1 MGREAALGRRK
12 AAVSRLLTLLLLLLT
27 FLPLISLLRASLLL
41 LTLLLLLLLALL
53 LLLLLAFLLLRA
65 LLLLAFLLLLTLLL
79 LLLLAFPLLRAFL
92 LLLLLAL
99 LLLAFLLLLTLL
111 LLLLLTLLL
120 LLLLTLLLLL
130 LLLLALLLHL
140 PLTLLFN
147 LSLAGLDALDA
158 SCTADIAELPLQI
171 RVLERHIGAMRRVE
185 PPVLELPPTG
195 DVDSVEPAVKG
206 SVGLDRGVTS
216 VSPIVVVPQ
225 RRPDKGCR
233 AEPDYGADRPPWWMP
248 EEWHVCR
255 RPIIGTVYD
264 HRIVDRDVNIIR
276 FNWFDDDVFR
286 RPHIACARRRGDSP
300 DLLFFA
306 RLEIAGLICPG
317 AQRLNRVLDVVG
329 LSQKGLAEL
338 LGPVQLIAHH
348 CQNLRDRG

>member
-1 MGREAALGRRK
+1 MGREAAVGRRK

-53 LLLLLAFLLLRA
+53 LLLLLAF
-65 LLLLAFLLLLTLLL
+65 
-79 LLLLAFPLLRAFL
+79 PLLRAFL

-99 LLLAFLLLLTLL
+99 LLLAF
-111 LLLLLTLLL
+111 LLLLTLLL

-206 SVGLDRGVTS
+206 SVGLDRGVTP

-276 FNWFDDDVFR
+276 FNWFDDDVFGWPCIAGAWGR
-286 RPHIACARRRGDSP
+286 RDPP
-300 DLLFFA
+300 DFLLLT

-317 AQRLNRVLDVVG
+317 AQGLNRVLDVVG

-338 LGPVQLIAHH
+338 LGPVQLIVHH
-348 CQNLRDRG
+348 RQYLRD

>member
-27 FLPLISLLRASLLL
+27 FLPLIALLRASLLLL

-65 LLLLAFLLLLTLLL
+65 LLLLLLLAFLLLLTLLL
-79 LLLLAFPLLRAFL
+79 LLLLAFLLLRAL
-92 LLLLLAL
+92 LLL

-111 LLLLLTLLL
+111 LLLLLAFLLL
-120 LLLLTLLLLL
+120 LALLLL

-140 PLTLLFN
+140 LLTLLFN

-158 SCTADIAELPLQI
+158 SCTDIAELPLQI

-206 SVGLDRGVTS
+206 SVGLDRGVTP

-306 RLEIAGLICPG
+306 RL
-317 AQRLNRVLDVVG
+317 
-329 LSQKGLAEL
+329 
-338 LGPVQLIAHH
+338 
-348 CQNLRDRG
+348 

>member
-1 MGREAALGRRK
+1 M
-12 AAVSRLLTLLLLLLT
+12 AV
-27 FLPLISLLRASLLL
+27 
-41 LTLLLLLLLALL
+41 
-53 LLLLLAFLLLRA
+53 
-65 LLLLAFLLLLTLLL
+65 
-79 LLLLAFPLLRAFL
+79 
-92 LLLLLAL
+92 LLLLAL

-111 LLLLLTLLL
+111 LLLLLAFLLL
-120 LLLLTLLLLL
+120 LALLLL

-140 PLTLLFN
+140 LLTLLFN
-147 LSLAGLDALDA
+147 LSLAGLDALDALDA

-206 SVGLDRGVTS
+206 SIGLYRGVTP

-306 RLEIAGLICPG
+306 RL
-317 AQRLNRVLDVVG
+317 
-329 LSQKGLAEL
+329 
-338 LGPVQLIAHH
+338 
-348 CQNLRDRG
+348 

>member
-1 MGREAALGRRK
+1 M
-12 AAVSRLLTLLLLLLT
+12 AAVAAAGV
-27 FLPLISLLRASLLL
+27 PAAADVAAVAAAGVPAAAAAAVAAAGVPAAAGVAAAAGV
-41 LTLLLLLLLALL
+41 LLLLAL
-53 LLLLLAFLLLRA
+53 

-79 LLLLAFPLLRAFL
+79 LLLLAF
-92 LLLLLAL
+92 
-99 LLLAFLLLLTLL
+99 LLLLTLL
-111 LLLLLTLLL
+111 LLLLLAFLLL
-120 LLLLTLLLLL
+120 LALLLLL

-140 PLTLLFN
+140 LLTLLFN
-147 LSLAGLDALDA
+147 LSLAGLDALDALDA

-206 SVGLDRGVTS
+206 SVGLDRGVTP

-276 FNWFDDDVFR
+276 LNWFDDDVFR

-306 RLEIAGLICPG
+306 RL
-317 AQRLNRVLDVVG
+317 
-329 LSQKGLAEL
+329 
-338 LGPVQLIAHH
+338 
-348 CQNLRDRG
+348 

>member
-1 MGREAALGRRK
+1 MACG
-12 AAVSRLLTLLLLLLT
+12 
-27 FLPLISLLRASLLL
+27 
-41 LTLLLLLLLALL
+41 LLLLALL
-53 LLLLLAFLLLRA
+53 LLLLLAFLLLLTLLLLLLA
-65 LLLLAFLLLLTLLL
+65 VAAAGVAAAAACCCVPAAAAAVAVAAAAALLLLLLLAFLLLLTLLL
-79 LLLLAFPLLRAFL
+79 LLLVAAADVAAVAVADVVAAAAL
-92 LLLLLAL
+92 LLLLP
-99 LLLAFLLLLTLL
+99 FCCCWRCCCCC
-111 LLLLLTLLL
+111 
-120 LLLLTLLLLL
+120 LL

-147 LSLAGLDALDA
+147 LSLAGLNALDA

-206 SVGLDRGVTS
+206 SVGLDRGVTP

-276 FNWFDDDVFR
+276 FNWLDDDVFGWPYIAGAWCR
-286 RPHIACARRRGDSP
+286 RDSA
-300 DLLFFA
+300 DLLLFA
-306 RLEIAGLICPG
+306 GLEVAGLICPG
-317 AQRLNRVLDVVG
+317 AQRLNRVLYVVG
-329 LSQKGLAEL
+329 LSQKGLAEM
-338 LGPVQLIAHH
+338 LGPVQLIVHH
-348 CQNLRDRG
+348 RQYLRD

>member
-53 LLLLLAFLLLRA
+53 LLLLLALLLLRA
-65 LLLLAFLLLLTLLL
+65 LLLLLLLLLTLLL

-99 LLLAFLLLLTLL
+99 LLLA

-206 SVGLDRGVTS
+206 SVGLDRGVTP

-264 HRIVDRDVNIIR
+264 HRIVDRDVNVIR
-276 FNWFDDDVFR
+276 FNWFDDDVFGWPCIAGAWGR
-286 RPHIACARRRGDSP
+286 RDPP
-300 DLLFFA
+300 DFLLLT

-317 AQRLNRVLDVVG
+317 AQGLNRVLDVVG

-338 LGPVQLIAHH
+338 LGPVQLIVHH
-348 CQNLRDRG
+348 RQYLRD

>member
-1 MGREAALGRRK
+1 M
-12 AAVSRLLTLLLLLLT
+12 
-27 FLPLISLLRASLLL
+27 
-41 LTLLLLLLLALL
+41 
-53 LLLLLAFLLLRA
+53 
-65 LLLLAFLLLLTLLL
+65 
-79 LLLLAFPLLRAFL
+79 
-92 LLLLLAL
+92 
-99 LLLAFLLLLTLL
+99 
-111 LLLLLTLLL
+111 
-120 LLLLTLLLLL
+120 

-206 SVGLDRGVTS
+206 SVGLDRGVTP

-276 FNWFDDDVFR
+276 FNWFDDDVFGWPCIAGAWGR
-286 RPHIACARRRGDSP
+286 RDPP
-300 DLLFFA
+300 DFLLLT

-317 AQRLNRVLDVVG
+317 AQGLNCVLDVVG

-338 LGPVQLIAHH
+338 LGPVQLIVHH
-348 CQNLRDRG
+348 RQYLRD

>member
-1 MGREAALGRRK
+1 VGREAALGRRK

-206 SVGLDRGVTS
+206 SVGLDRGVTP

-276 FNWFDDDVFR
+276 FNWFDDDVFGWPCIAGAWGR
-286 RPHIACARRRGDSP
+286 RDPP
-300 DLLFFA
+300 DFLLLT

-317 AQRLNRVLDVVG
+317 AQGLNRVLDVVG

-338 LGPVQLIAHH
+338 LGPVQLIVHH
-348 CQNLRDRG
+348 RQYLRD

>member
-1 MGREAALGRRK
+1 LAAARRPF
-12 AAVSRLLTLLLLLLT
+12 RGLLTLLLLLLT
-27 FLPLISLLRASLLL
+27 FLPLILLLRASLLL
-41 LTLLLLLLLALL
+41 LTLLLLLL
-53 LLLLLAFLLLRA
+53 RA
-65 LLLLAFLLLLTLLL
+65 
-79 LLLLAFPLLRAFL
+79 L

-99 LLLAFLLLLTLL
+99 LLLLLLLLLTWLLLLALLLLLLALLLLLLALLLLLLLLLLTWLLLAFLALLLLLLASLLLLLLLLLALLLLLLLALLLLLLALLLLLLALLLLL

-120 LLLLTLLLLL
+120 LLL
-130 LLLLALLLHL
+130 ALLLHL
-140 PLTLLFN
+140 LLTLLFN

-158 SCTADIAELPLQI
+158 SCTDIAELPLQI
-171 RVLERHIGAMRRVE
+171 RVLERHIGAMSRVE
-185 PPVLELPPTG
+185 PPVLELPATG

-306 RLEIAGLICPG
+306 RL
-317 AQRLNRVLDVVG
+317 
-329 LSQKGLAEL
+329 
-338 LGPVQLIAHH
+338 
-348 CQNLRDRG
+348 

>member
-1 MGREAALGRRK
+1 M
-12 AAVSRLLTLLLLLLT
+12 LLLLALL
-27 FLPLISLLRASLLL
+27 LLL
-41 LTLLLLLLLALL
+41 LTLLLLLLLAFLLLLTWL
-53 LLLLLAFLLLRA
+53 LLLLLAFLLLLTWLL

-79 LLLLAFPLLRAFL
+79 LLLLAF
-92 LLLLLAL
+92 LLLLA
-99 LLLAFLLLLTLL
+99 
-111 LLLLLTLLL
+111 
-120 LLLLTLLLLL
+120 LLLLL

-140 PLTLLFN
+140 LLTLLFN
-147 LSLAGLDALDA
+147 LSLAGLDALDALDA

-206 SVGLDRGVTS
+206 SIGLYRGVTP

-306 RLEIAGLICPG
+306 RL
-317 AQRLNRVLDVVG
+317 
-329 LSQKGLAEL
+329 
-338 LGPVQLIAHH
+338 
-348 CQNLRDRG
+348 

>member
-1 MGREAALGRRK
+1 M
-12 AAVSRLLTLLLLLLT
+12 LLLLLT
-27 FLPLISLLRASLLL
+27 FLPLIALLRASLLLL

-53 LLLLLAFLLLRA
+53 LLLLLAFLLL
-65 LLLLAFLLLLTLLL
+65 LTLLL
-79 LLLLAFPLLRAFL
+79 LLLLAF
-92 LLLLLAL
+92 LLLLA
-99 LLLAFLLLLTLL
+99 
-111 LLLLLTLLL
+111 
-120 LLLLTLLLLL
+120 LLLL

-140 PLTLLFN
+140 LLTLLFN

-206 SVGLDRGVTS
+206 SVGLDRGVTP

-306 RLEIAGLICPG
+306 RL
-317 AQRLNRVLDVVG
+317 
-329 LSQKGLAEL
+329 
-338 LGPVQLIAHH
+338 
-348 CQNLRDRG
+348 

>member
-1 MGREAALGRRK
+1 M
-12 AAVSRLLTLLLLLLT
+12 
-27 FLPLISLLRASLLL
+27 
-41 LTLLLLLLLALL
+41 
-53 LLLLLAFLLLRA
+53 LLLAFLLLLTWLL

-79 LLLLAFPLLRAFL
+79 LLLLAFLLLLTLLLLLLLAFLLLLTWL

-111 LLLLLTLLL
+111 LLLLLAFLLL
-120 LLLLTLLLLL
+120 LALLLL

-140 PLTLLFN
+140 LLTLLFN
-147 LSLAGLDALDA
+147 LSLAGLDALDALDA

-171 RVLERHIGAMRRVE
+171 CVLERHIGAMRRVE

-206 SVGLDRGVTS
+206 SIGLYRGVTP

-306 RLEIAGLICPG
+306 RL
-317 AQRLNRVLDVVG
+317 
-329 LSQKGLAEL
+329 
-338 LGPVQLIAHH
+338 
-348 CQNLRDRG
+348 

>member
-41 LTLLLLLLLALL
+41 LTLLLLLLLLLALL
-53 LLLLLAFLLLRA
+53 LLLLLAFLLLLT
-65 LLLLAFLLLLTLLL
+65 LLLLLL

-206 SVGLDRGVTS
+206 SVGLDRGVTP

-225 RRPDKGCR
+225 RRPDKGRR

-276 FNWFDDDVFR
+276 FNWLDDDVFGWPYIAGAWCR
-286 RPHIACARRRGDSP
+286 RDSA
-300 DLLFFA
+300 DLLLFTG
-306 RLEIAGLICPG
+306 LEIAGLICPG
-317 AQRLNRVLDVVG
+317 AQRLNRVLYVVG

-338 LGPVQLIAHH
+338 LGPVQLIVHH
-348 CQNLRDRG
+348 RQYLRD

>member
-1 MGREAALGRRK
+1 M
-12 AAVSRLLTLLLLLLT
+12 LLLLLT
-27 FLPLISLLRASLLL
+27 
-41 LTLLLLLLLALL
+41 LLLLLALL
-53 LLLLLAFLLLRA
+53 LLLTL
-65 LLLLAFLLLLTLLL
+65 LLLLALLLLLTLLL
-79 LLLLAFPLLRAFL
+79 LLA
-92 LLLLLAL
+92 
-99 LLLAFLLLLTLL
+99 
-111 LLLLLTLLL
+111 L

-130 LLLLALLLHL
+130 LLLLPLALLLLLLTLLLLLALLLLLTLLLLLALLLLLTLLLLLLLLL
-140 PLTLLFN
+140 PLALQLLLALLFN
-147 LSLAGLDALDA
+147 LSLAALDALDA

-171 RVLERHIGAMRRVE
+171 HVLERHIGAMRRVE

-195 DVDSVEPAVKG
+195 DVDSVEPTVKG
-206 SVGLDRGVTS
+206 SVGLDRGVTP

-233 AEPDYGADRPPWWMP
+233 AEPDYGADRPPTRIP
-248 EEWHVCR
+248 EEGHVCR

-276 FNWFDDDVFR
+276 LNWFDDDVFGWPCIAGAWGR
-286 RPHIACARRRGDSP
+286 RDPP
-300 DLLFFA
+300 DPLLLT